1 MARKITKAERKAAH
15 TNAAVLRSLR
25 DGKPQPG
32 GYIGAPPVYSRVTN
46 PFNGVSGIVKT
57 KPGIPYVRVS

>member
-25 DGKPQPG
+25 DGKQQPG
-32 GYIGAPPVYSRVTN
+32 DYIGAPPVYHRLIN
-46 PFNGVSGIVKT
+46 PWTGVSEIVKT